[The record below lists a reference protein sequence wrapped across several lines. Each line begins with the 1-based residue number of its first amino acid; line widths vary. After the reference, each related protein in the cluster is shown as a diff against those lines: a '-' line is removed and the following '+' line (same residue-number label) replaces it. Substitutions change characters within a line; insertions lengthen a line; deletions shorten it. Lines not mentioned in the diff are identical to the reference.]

1 MDFIQHPWAILKEE
15 LEFRGVTWKDFAN
28 TIWKSVSEL
37 SELLNAKRNM
47 TAKWAILI
55 ATSLNISAEFW
66 LGLQK
71 DYDLSYE
78 MTKIRKYD
86 LDTVKEKAERMW
98 FIEIV

>member
-1 MDFIQHPWAILKEE
+1 
-15 LEFRGVTWKDFAN
+15 
-28 TIWKSVSEL
+28 
-37 SELLNAKRNM
+37 M

-86 LDTVKEKAERMW
+86 LDTVKEKAERM
-98 FIEIV
+98 